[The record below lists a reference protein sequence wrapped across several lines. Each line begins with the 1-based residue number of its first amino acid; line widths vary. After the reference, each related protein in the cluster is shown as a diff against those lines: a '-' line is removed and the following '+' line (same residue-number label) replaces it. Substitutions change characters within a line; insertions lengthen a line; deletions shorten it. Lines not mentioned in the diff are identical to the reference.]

1 MNNYGFQTKP
11 NEYNNYYNQTDNN
24 LERSQDKNIT
34 NKAKE
39 LIRTFKN
46 QYLINNKDNN
56 QRILTTEINQIPQ
69 NYTSNQLF
77 PDSNRPKYD
86 INSYEYNFNNNLGI
100 EQNTPIKQ
108 NYMNNNIDI
117 MNQENAKLKKQL
129 IDLLLENKNL
139 QNKINNNITSY
150 PSPILFNNDNFIRPE
165 RNFRAESETNI
176 NIYSNNNMLNM
187 PPSDK
192 KFLEESIE
200 SIIKT
205 NMKYPQKNER
215 KSTTSDINRNKK
227 AFIRDNN
234 TYKTNTNFNPSNL
247 NAKNFNITNYN
258 YQPNSS
264 KKNKNENI
272 YNKTYNNNIN
282 TNLNNINSNLDNN
295 NDKFLTIMNDY
306 NQLLE
311 DFKSNKMKL
320 DSLQHELEI
329 KKNISN
335 KYKALNNNYIELQNR
350 NKELIITIQK
360 MKSDNTVLTKHIE
373 DLNKLKRN
381 LESNLNKIKNKNRNK
396 SMDDNNNNINEL
408 KILRNKNCKII

>member
-227 AFIRDNN
+227 AFIRNNN

-258 YQPNSS
+258 YQPNS
-264 KKNKNENI
+264 
-272 YNKTYNNNIN
+272 
-282 TNLNNINSNLDNN
+282 
-295 NDKFLTIMNDY
+295 
-306 NQLLE
+306 
-311 DFKSNKMKL
+311 
-320 DSLQHELEI
+320 
-329 KKNISN
+329 
-335 KYKALNNNYIELQNR
+335 
-350 NKELIITIQK
+350 
-360 MKSDNTVLTKHIE
+360 
-373 DLNKLKRN
+373 
-381 LESNLNKIKNKNRNK
+381 
-396 SMDDNNNNINEL
+396 
-408 KILRNKNCKII
+408 